1 MKNLL
6 ESKFSKKNLRLI
18 SMAMGIAALIFYF
31 ITKSLTSSIASGD
44 SLGTF
49 TFVFILFY
57 VCIAL
62 ASILAIY
69 YAYRI
74 YFKNQD
80 KDVSVAITFGV
91 CCWTIVILL
100 LNIQTVMFFYKAANA
115 TSFWDLAALVDTAES
130 VEMAAHLLDL
140 TLWVLVILAGYNG
153 YMFNKTKGMPEEV
166 AQPTATATETS
177 TADTTTASTSTS
189 TASASPDLDK
199 KPNETVEK
207 IKGFVAT
214 KKGKGIIAGVLV
226 VCLVVIVGFNVL
238 SNRKT
243 EVDLTKA
250 VEVTFEGVS
259 GEGYAYITND
269 EVEYDGNDDDVED
282 FIDNVYFTLSKTS
295 GLKNGDEITLKAKY
309 NSSLADKYKIDPIN
323 DKLTVTVEG
332 LDVEFESYDDLSK
345 DEKKKVETAWT
356 EYFED
361 GSNFDEEVR
370 DDLEYDF
377 KRDSTIALS
386 DKQVVGRYYG
396 DSEYAGDDV
405 IVYVVKVTASGTERY
420 DDKEKK
426 ITRYYHINLQDVT
439 PKTIEKVKKNKF
451 ELTYSSELT
460 DVDNDADALEET
472 VDYYEGRYNDYTM
485 TKLK

>member
-6 ESKFSKKNLRLI
+6 ETYFSKKNLRLI
-18 SMAMGIAALIFYF
+18 SMAMGVAALIFYF
-31 ITKSLTSSIASGD
+31 VVKSITSSIASGG
-44 SLGTF
+44 SLGLF
-49 TFVFILFY
+49 TFVFIVFY
-57 VCIAL
+57 VFIAL
-62 ASILAIY
+62 TSVIAIY

-80 KDVSVAITFGV
+80 KDISVAITFGV
-91 CCWTIVILL
+91 CCWTILILL
-100 LNIQTVMFFYKAANA
+100 LNIQTLVFFIKVANA
-115 TSFWDLAALVDTAES
+115 SSIWDLAGLASSAAN
-130 VEMAAHLLDL
+130 VETFAQLLDL

-153 YMFNKTKGMPEEV
+153 YMFNKTKGMVEETV
-166 AQPTATATETS
+166 QPTATSTE
-177 TADTTTASTSTS
+177 ANTTAG
-189 TASASPDLDK
+189 ASASTTSTTPDLDK

-207 IKGFVAT
+207 IKGFVST

-226 VCLVVIVGFNVL
+226 ACLVIVVALNVL
-238 SNRKT
+238 GNRKT
-243 EVDLTKA
+243 EIDLTKA

-259 GEGYAYITND
+259 GDGYAYISND
-269 EVEYDGNDDDVED
+269 EIEYDGNDDDVEE
-282 FIDNVYFTLSKTS
+282 FIDTVYFTLSKTS

-309 NSSLADKYKIDPIN
+309 SSSAAEEYKINPTN
-323 DKLTVTVEG
+323 DKITVTVEG
-332 LDVEFESYDDLSK
+332 LEIEFESYDDLSK

-356 EYFED
+356 EYFEE

-370 DDLEYDF
+370 DELEYDF

-386 DKQVVGRYYG
+386 DKQVIGRYYG
-396 DSEYAGDDV
+396 DSDYSGDDV

-426 ITRYYHINLQDVT
+426 MTKYYHIALPEVT
-439 PKTIEKVKKNKF
+439 PKTIEKVKKSKF
-451 ELTYSSELT
+451 ELTYSSEIT
-460 DVDNDADALEET
+460 DVENDEEALEET